1 MLGSKTIL
9 IVDGSTYAALDLS
22 ASIEDSDG
30 CVAGPV
36 GSLPEALAILDSCEV
51 AGVVVDGELAG
62 ATTLVMRLVKAGM
75 PLVVQTSM
83 PLPRALDCLDGRLSV
98 LMRPVETRTIIRTLA
113 DEIGKADARPHLL
126 TSPNI
131 PLDEE

>member
-1 MLGSKTIL
+1 VLSSKTIL

-22 ASIEDSDG
+22 ASIEDCDG

-36 GSLPEALAILDSCEV
+36 GTLPEALAILDSCEV
-51 AGVVVDGELAG
+51 AGAVVDGELAD
-62 ATTLVMRLVKAGM
+62 ATALVMRLAKEGM

-98 LMRPVETRTIIRTLA
+98 LMRPVDARTIIRTLA
-113 DEIGKADARPHLL
+113 AEISKAAA
-126 TSPNI
+126 TTKVNFAA
-131 PLDEE
+131 